1 MKKILILIAF
11 FGFFLIGLKSSDV
24 GTSTSKLLEQEKQ
37 KYEEQIQ
44 TPGNNYEPKQLVP
57 EENIVNKTAHGLDNI
72 LDKMMNGLKK
82 VIIVLLIKEKTN
94 KANIIII
101 LLFIPSPKY
110 FMMYIH

>member
-44 TPGNNYEPKQLVP
+44 TPGNNYEPKH
-57 EENIVNKTAHGLDNI
+57 IVNKTAHGLDSI

-82 VIIVLLIKEKTN
+82 VIKK
-94 KANIIII
+94 
-101 LLFIPSPKY
+101 
-110 FMMYIH
+110 M